1 MDVTIRE
8 QTLPGIGR
16 RYDVKVGHRRRLS
29 VIVSRTGLRELSIS
43 DDDADDP
50 TAVVSLSQAQALA
63 VAALLSGARF
73 SLEPDAH
80 PAAPKWVTMDQ
91 DVVTVSTV
99 TLTDSSPAI
108 GHSLS
113 EIELPPGS
121 NAAVLAIIRDET
133 PELVED
139 PARVP
144 CWPGD
149 RLVVAARTTW
159 SDRVTAMLA
168 GA

>member
-80 PAAPKWVTMDQ
+80 PTAPKWVTMDQ

-99 TLTDSSPAI
+99 PLTDSSPAI

-113 EIELPPGS
+113 EIELPP
-121 NAAVLAIIRDET
+121 AAT
-133 PELVED
+133 PPCSSLSATRRLSWSKTQRGCRAGQATAWSSP
-139 PARVP
+139 PAQ
-144 CWPGD
+144 PGP
-149 RLVVAARTTW
+149 
-159 SDRVTAMLA
+159 TA
-168 GA
+168 